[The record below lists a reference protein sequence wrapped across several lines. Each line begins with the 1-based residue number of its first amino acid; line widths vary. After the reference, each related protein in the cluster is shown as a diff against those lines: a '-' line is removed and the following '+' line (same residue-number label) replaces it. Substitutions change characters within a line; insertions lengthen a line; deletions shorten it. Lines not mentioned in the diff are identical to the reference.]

1 MNKQEKVKIP
11 KFMVELVEYTKNRN
25 AVPAD
30 ILGMFNDYAPH
41 ELNLPAT
48 LNLEKLSEYFSI
60 ACHRYDF
67 ERACFGGYEVK
78 ETATYRVKIGNGY
91 FIKFQS
97 NGCLVSPHET
107 DGIMEFESKQD
118 AERVANTIGGIV
130 VGIVVKVDEP

>member
-1 MNKQEKVKIP
+1 MNEQEKVKIP
-11 KFMVELVEYTKNRN
+11 KFMAELVEYTKNRN

-30 ILGMFNDYAPH
+30 ILGMFNDYEPH

-60 ACHRYDF
+60 ACHRYDY
-67 ERACFGGYEVK
+67 EKACFVGYEVK
-78 ETATYRVKIGNGY
+78 ETDTYRVKIGNGY

-97 NGCLVSPHET
+97 NGCLVSPHEI
-107 DGIMEFESKQD
+107 DGIMDFESKQD

-130 VGIVVKVDEP
+130 VPANEN